1 MPKEKSVQLGWR
13 EKSYQ
18 RGECTARVR
27 YTNRPERPQ
36 EDTKV
41 HCDRIISTG
50 KRTKFDFSGKH
61 LKDFVE
67 FWEKKSLDNKKTIR
81 ICITM
86 EREKYEEGEKQLMIQ
101 GIRHY
106 HST

>member
-1 MPKEKSVQLGWR
+1 M
-13 EKSYQ
+13 
-18 RGECTARVR
+18 
-27 YTNRPERPQ
+27 
-36 EDTKV
+36 
-41 HCDRIISTG
+41 HCDRIIS
-50 KRTKFDFSGKH
+50 KFDFSGKH

-86 EREKYEEGEKQLMIQ
+86 EREKYEDGEKQLMIQ